1 MEHKAKSHSTSPG
14 HRYLSSEERAKRR
27 YHKTSAQHMT
37 GAPPGQPTGD
47 GAPSGGAPGP
57 PAVPPQGGAPG
68 GAPGPD
74 QAVQA
79 QAAAAMGM
87 PAGTSGQ
94 Q

>member
-47 GAPSGGAPGP
+47 GTPSGGAPGP
-57 PAVPPQGGAPG
+57 PAMPPQGGAPG
-68 GAPGPD
+68 GAPSSAMPPE
-74 QAVQA
+74 
-79 QAAAAMGM
+79 AAAAMGM
-87 PAGTSGQ
+87 PAGTSGNG
-94 Q
+94 